1 MKFEF
6 KKLGPLYQGEIEL
19 ADLTVICGENN
30 TGKTYIT
37 YALYGLFRSWRRHS
51 EFEPT
56 SQELDALE
64 ETGLLKIDL
73 RIKLAQTKKELKER
87 LASNFQ
93 EHLPELL
100 AAKSNSTL
108 DTRIKLDFIIGEQWQ
123 EKEFFDETRSEK
135 GKLLLSI
142 NKLAKNGIVEIT
154 AAREDNEPIPRFALS
169 QWIESALLN
178 IVLGDVFPSNAFL
191 ASTERTGAVIFKEE
205 LNLTQNRL
213 LDLITQEKDVT
224 RDIHPGK
231 LFDTVYKQR
240 RYAIPVKDNVDFVN
254 QLGSLENEES
264 ALIKEYP
271 EIFDSF
277 LEILGGTFKTSKEG
291 TTYFTPNSNKQ
302 LKLTLSEASSSV
314 RSLLLI
320 AYYLRHIAK
329 RGDWFM
335 IDEPELNLHPVNQR
349 RFARFISMMVNS
361 GIKVFMT
368 THSDYIIKELNSLI
382 MFHQDLPHYASIKQK
397 FGYKADEKLDPKK
410 VKLYMTGTDL
420 FEIDGQKRKKR
431 LNTLSEAKIDPKYG
445 IAVQTFDKSIEQMNE
460 IQERIVYGD

>member
-73 RIKLAQTKKELKER
+73 RIKLAQTKKELKDR

-100 AAKSNSTL
+100 AAKSNATL
-108 DTRIKLDFIIGEQWQ
+108 DTRIKLDFSIGEQWQ

-264 ALIKEYP
+264 SLIKEHP
-271 EIFDSF
+271 EIFKKSYQK
-277 LEILGGTFKTSKEG
+277 ILFHFPRPL
-291 TTYFTPNSNKQ
+291 YAALQ
-302 LKLTLSEASSSV
+302 LSLT
-314 RSLLLI
+314 
-320 AYYLRHIAK
+320 
-329 RGDWFM
+329 
-335 IDEPELNLHPVNQR
+335 
-349 RFARFISMMVNS
+349 
-361 GIKVFMT
+361 
-368 THSDYIIKELNSLI
+368 
-382 MFHQDLPHYASIKQK
+382 
-397 FGYKADEKLDPKK
+397 
-410 VKLYMTGTDL
+410 
-420 FEIDGQKRKKR
+420 
-431 LNTLSEAKIDPKYG
+431 
-445 IAVQTFDKSIEQMNE
+445 
-460 IQERIVYGD
+460 